1 MSNKVTKATYHV
13 LFGTVA
19 GRVINLLALLLV
31 TSKLGPNG
39 FGQLLVVGIITALFD
54 TLLDI
59 GFENYYIIRVSLKDT
74 DKESLQRI
82 EEIENAIFKLRLF
95 SNLILFT
102 LQIAASYLLVG
113 ILFESPIDSYL
124 RILAFN
130 YLAAIMGKINEV
142 RMKKRM
148 EFGPI
153 TKAKFISNLASAGVR
168 VLLVYAGYGILGWA
182 GGLVFG
188 TFIYNGLLVK
198 YGSFKPKLIAFSDTI
213 KKEVWWFAK
222 HSWLM
227 GLGQYLH
234 SQSSNWL
241 LKFFNNVNQIGFIQF
256 SSSYTLDVHSGMF
269 ASQAPLLFS
278 YYSNHKDEPPKI
290 LNAISQMASVGYL
303 LLGVPLIMS
312 MIFAEPIISLLFDS
326 KWQPAVPVLMVYSL
340 YTFVRISYSPGIG
353 IHNAIGKLKVGTLV
367 TYIQLFL
374 TIAVLLFVGF
384 MNAGIYWFAVAFVVL
399 NVIGENLKVFSG
411 LYFLKIYPHH
421 FFKHNLRIYVIMLIL
436 MALAYGI
443 KLIISV
449 KSIACLIAIG
459 TFLYVVFVVL
469 LWVFNRSFCITMLHK
484 LQSIVPAN
492 KFLFVSNAIQ
502 RIIKS

>member
-19 GRVINLLALLLV
+19 GRVINLVALLLV
-31 TSKLGPNG
+31 SSKIGPNG

-59 GFENYYIIRVSLKDT
+59 GFENYYIIRVNLKDVDEESLK
-74 DKESLQRI
+74 RV

-102 LQIAASYLLVG
+102 LQIIASYLLVG
-113 ILFESPIDSYL
+113 VLFDPPVDAYL

-153 TKAKFISNLASAGVR
+153 TKARVISNLVSAFTR
-168 VLLVYAGYGILGWA
+168 VLLVFTGFGILGWA
-182 GGLVFG
+182 GGLVLG

-198 YGSFKPKLIAFSDTI
+198 YGSFKPKIIAFSNTV

-227 GLGQYLH
+227 GAGQYLH

-241 LKFFNNVNQIGFIQF
+241 LKFFNSVDEIGLIQF
-256 SSSYTLDVHSGMF
+256 SSSFTLEVHSGMF

-278 YYSNHKDEPPKI
+278 YYSNHKDDPKRI
-290 LNAISQMASVGYL
+290 LNAISQMVYVGYL
-303 LLGVPLIMS
+303 ILGVPLIMS
-312 MIFAEPIISLLFDS
+312 MIFAQPIITSFFDS
-326 KWQPAVPVLMVYSL
+326 KWQPAIPIFVVYSL
-340 YTFVRISYSPGIG
+340 YTFVKISYFPGIG
-353 IHNAIGKLKVGTLV
+353 IHNAIGKLKVGTVV
-367 TYIQLFL
+367 TYVQLGL
-374 TIAVLLFVGF
+374 TIPVLLLVGF
-384 MNAGIYWFAVAFVVL
+384 MHAGIFWFAVAIVTL
-399 NVIGENLKVFSG
+399 SVIGENLKVFSG
-411 LYFLKIYPHH
+411 LYFLKIYPYQ
-421 FFKHNLRIYVIMLIL
+421 FYKHNLRIYSIMIFLI
-436 MALAYGI
+436 AVAYAI
-443 KLIISV
+443 KLIFEV
-449 KSIACLIAIG
+449 HSIASLFSIAI
-459 TFLYVVFVVL
+459 FLYVVFIFL
-469 LWVFNRSFCITMLHK
+469 LWKFNRPFCVLMLQK
-484 LQSIVPAN
+484 LLTIIPAN
-492 KFLFVSNAIQ
+492 SFSFASNTIQ
-502 RIIKS
+502 RLIKR